1 MEAPDTVAAQRAE
14 HILRLFPEI
23 NLIQDEDL
31 RGKVV
36 RAWVKAWEYGGWE
49 RIEQAPLVI
58 KAVKKEEAG
67 VEHIR
72 TVAKMAR
79 ALAEIIRDFSQVPI
93 NMDYVLA
100 GALLHDVGKALEYA
114 PEGAAP
120 LAGEMLR
127 HPISGAFIALEVGL
141 PLEMAHII
149 ATHSVEG
156 TYVSQTL
163 EATLVSF
170 ADYASFDVLAR
181 RELGK
186 TFKDFMPKVYLPSAG
201 SPHRG

>member
-1 MEAPDTVAAQRAE
+1 MEAPDAVAAQRAE
-14 HILRLFPEI
+14 HIVRLFPEI
-23 NLIQDEDL
+23 NLIQDQDL

-49 RIEQAPLVI
+49 RLEQAPLML
-58 KAVKKEEAG
+58 KAVKKEEVG
-67 VEHIR
+67 IEHIR
-72 TVAKMAR
+72 TVTKMAR
-79 ALAEIIRDFSQVPI
+79 ALAEIVRDFCHVPI
-93 NMDYVLA
+93 NMDYVVA

-120 LAGEMLR
+120 LVGEMLR
-127 HPISGAFIALEVGL
+127 HPISGAFIALEVRL

-156 TYVSQTL
+156 TYVPQTL

-170 ADYASFDVLAR
+170 ADFASFDVLAR
-181 RELGK
+181 RELGM
-186 TFKDFMPKVYLPSAG
+186 TFKDVMPKVYLPGAG
-201 SPHRG
+201 RPRKG